1 MAGVFKEIF
10 TTIILV
16 LFYPDGSW
24 LNELT
29 SMDHMVDSNA
39 INLSQCGADP
49 DVVENNTTWPLTPAQ
64 RTDAGIRIP
73 LATFDTRPTHIT
85 NVEEIETSY
94 DKAQSV
100 SRQHADTLRKK
111 ASMSAAYNL
120 APAAGTSNTPV
131 LKTTGADRGDGT
143 KALTYKDITE
153 LSLAF
158 DKGDIPQEGRILL
171 LHPTH
176 KADLKNE
183 NMKLFKQMMTDKEID
198 GFKIYTF
205 TGTPRYNVTS
215 GAKMPYGSA
224 AGAFSSVA
232 FVKSGA
238 MRAMGTIEGEP
249 EKRWA
254 DYRGWLLGFQM
265 RFVALPFRAFG
276 YGAVFSDVVP
286 PVED

>member
-10 TTIILV
+10 AAIILS

-29 SMDHMVDSNA
+29 SMDHMVENNA

-49 DVVENNTTWPLTPAQ
+49 EVVENNNTWPLTPAQ

-85 NVEEIETSY
+85 NVEEMETAY
-94 DKAQSV
+94 NKAESV
-100 SRQHADTLRKK
+100 SRQHANTLLKK
-111 ASMSAAYNL
+111 ASMSAAYNV
-120 APAAGTSNTPV
+120 APASHTTNTPV
-131 LKTTGADRGDGT
+131 MKTTGADRGDGT

-158 DKGDIPQEGRILL
+158 DNGDIPQEGRVLL
-171 LHPTH
+171 LSPTH

-183 NMKLFKQMMTDKEID
+183 NIKLYKQLMTDKEID

-205 TGTPRYNVTS
+205 TGNPKYDTS
-215 GAKMPYGSA
+215 AGTKMPYGSA
-224 AGAFSSVA
+224 TGAVSSVA
-232 FVKSGA
+232 FVKTEC

-265 RFVALPFRAFG
+265 RFVALPFRAYG
-276 YGAVFSDVVP
+276 YGAIYSDVIP
-286 PVED
+286 E